1 MKKTMLLLLAAI
13 PVALTSCLGDN
24 EVSNTMQLN
33 ADMVQIKSSADGT
46 STLNTASY
54 FFEMEL
60 TNSPYINI
68 RISDKDIS
76 PVAFNLQGLPMAVS
90 NSLGYTFHAEAITPV
105 DANGTPLSGI
115 EITNLYGQ
123 YTGNTLDMRYTLN
136 GSTNITAFPDGVV
149 YNYNSV
155 TTTAPGSEPYDY
167 DESRASVVY
176 RINADSA
183 LVDLALANIKFV
195 DEMPG
200 IQSMVFP
207 SITVTPSITGTFLEL
222 KADSIIPEISNTPYP
237 KYKITDFSAT
247 MNPSFN
253 PTSYFQNENVTG
265 TFKCMGMEVSFK
277 AQMFAPAN

>member
-33 ADMVQIKSSADGT
+33 ADMVQIKSAADGT

-54 FFEMEL
+54 LFEMEL

-123 YTGNTLDMRYTLN
+123 YTGNTLDMRYTRVGTIRLRR
-136 GSTNITAFPDGVV
+136 
-149 YNYNSV
+149 
-155 TTTAPGSEPYDY
+155 EPCIGGLPHQ
-167 DESRASVVY
+167 R
-176 RINADSA
+176 R
-183 LVDLALANIKFV
+183 F
-195 DEMPG
+195 
-200 IQSMVFP
+200 
-207 SITVTPSITGTFLEL
+207 GTR
-222 KADSIIPEISNTPYP
+222 
-237 KYKITDFSAT
+237 
-247 MNPSFN
+247 
-253 PTSYFQNENVTG
+253 
-265 TFKCMGMEVSFK
+265 
-277 AQMFAPAN
+277 